1 MIELP
6 LFNYHPKSDVKS
18 MTSHSEQMRMY
29 PGKKET
35 GKKNVN

>member
-6 LFNYHPKSDVKS
+6 LFNYHPKFDVKS
-18 MTSHSEQMRMY
+18 MTSHSEQMRMC

-35 GKKNVN
+35 EEKKK